1 MKKIL
6 FVVPLPPPI
15 HGASLINYYIKKS
28 KNLKKNFKTY
38 FFNSSQA
45 KNLSE
50 MEKFKFIKLFRFLF
64 SILILTKKI
73 IQIKPDI
80 VYFNPSPHGIG
91 MYRDF
96 IYIFLFKIFCSKIIF
111 HLHGKGFDRSVK
123 SSKILKHMLKLTFKN
138 VDIIYLS
145 YLFMILI

>member
-45 KNLSE
+45 KNLYE

-64 SILILTKKI
+64 L
-73 IQIKPDI
+73 
-80 VYFNPSPHGIG
+80 N
-91 MYRDF
+91 
-96 IYIFLFKIFCSKIIF
+96 
-111 HLHGKGFDRSVK
+111 
-123 SSKILKHMLKLTFKN
+123 
-138 VDIIYLS
+138 
-145 YLFMILI
+145 